1 MIDIAAVNTP
11 INVCTYFGKQC
22 LDAFS
27 FFPDGLWLVIHIL
40 YFYLCQ
46 AINSDEFY
54 KAFSQM
60 MGKSI
65 MFIVNKSSHDPHFMQ
80 SPFEILR
87 VSNED
92 SVIKYFTERG
102 LCKTPSKV
110 MFYLGCRYFSYHFSV
125 W

>member
-110 MFYLGCRYFSYHFSV
+110 MFYHGC
-125 W
+125 